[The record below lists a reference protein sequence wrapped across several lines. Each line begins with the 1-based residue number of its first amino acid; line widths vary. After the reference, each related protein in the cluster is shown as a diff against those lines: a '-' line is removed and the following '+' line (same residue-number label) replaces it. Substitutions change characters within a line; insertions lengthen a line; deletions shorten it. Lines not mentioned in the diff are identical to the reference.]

1 MGPMNDLNLVIEQMV
16 LDIVAQA
23 CQLEEPRLE
32 MFLNWLSAHSGTVK
46 EAAKNGLGLE
56 AAALRGTEMREQFKA
71 ALQLWLQSLPARGLL
86 WEYQTISTEITWW
99 RDLDPI
105 RLKTIVKS
113 ETER

>member
-1 MGPMNDLNLVIEQMV
+1 MGPMNDLHLVIEQMV

-46 EAAKNGLGLE
+46 EAARNGLALE
-56 AAALRGTEMREQFKA
+56 AAAPRGTEMQERFKA
-71 ALQLWLQSLPARGLL
+71 ALQSWLRSLPARGLL
-86 WEYQTISTEITWW
+86 WEYQTISAEITWW

-105 RLKTIVKS
+105 RLKTFVKS
-113 ETER
+113 GSER